1 MTPKTNGEK
10 SRPIAGIDGEEEEEE
25 EEEETL
31 GSLSSFF
38 FLRHSL

>member
-25 EEEETL
+25 EEETL

>member
-1 MTPKTNGEK
+1 MTLKTNGRK
-10 SRPIAGIDGEEEEEE
+10 SRPIAGIDGE